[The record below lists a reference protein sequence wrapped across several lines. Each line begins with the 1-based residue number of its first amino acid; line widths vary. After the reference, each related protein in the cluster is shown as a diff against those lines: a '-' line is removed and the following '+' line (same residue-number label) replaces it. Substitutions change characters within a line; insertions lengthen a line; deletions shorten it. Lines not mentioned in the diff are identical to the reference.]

1 MSEQQPGLIYSLAEA
16 IGGTVSDDGY
26 DWRIITPHGIVYA
39 SFLGRIRL
47 SPRRGVIRNLGVM
60 SDGVGNLAA
69 AYRAATT
76 EAAS

>member
-1 MSEQQPGLIYSLAEA
+1 MSDQQPGLIHTLAHA

-26 DWRIITPHGIVYA
+26 DWRIIAPAGIVYA

-47 SPRRGVIRNLGVM
+47 SPRRGVVTNLGTM
-60 SDGVGNLAA
+60 ADGPDRLAA